1 MYPTSR
7 RQLESSMASALTA
20 FRMLLIFPF
29 VLFMAR
35 EDPSSATVAG
45 IVFVV
50 AILSDIVDGPIAR
63 RRGSVNAAGR
73 AADHTA
79 DFLFITCGLIA
90 GASRGVFP
98 WILPLLIATAFGQYV
113 IDSYWLH
120 QQRELRMSRL
130 GRYNGILYFVPLGG
144 DILIR
149 MGLSFLE
156 PLLSLVVWLLVGS
169 TLLSIADRLAGLHHK
184 DKEQVPL

>member
-1 MYPTSR
+1 
-7 RQLESSMASALTA
+7 MANALTA
-20 FRMLLIFPF
+20 FRLLLIFPF
-29 VLFMAR
+29 VSFMAR
-35 EDPSSATVAG
+35 EDAFSAAVAG
-45 IVFVV
+45 IVLVL

-63 RRGSVNAAGR
+63 RRGSVTAAGR

-98 WILPLLIATAFGQYV
+98 WILPLLIATAFVQYV

-120 QQRELRMSRL
+120 QQRALRMSRL

-156 PLLSLVVWLLVGS
+156 PLLLPVCWALVVS
-169 TLLSIADRLAGLHHK
+169 TLLSIGDRLAALHHK
-184 DKEQVPL
+184 RHRIYGARH